1 MTAAERAYT
10 SDYSYIPPSTYAR
23 DFAQKLPDRS
33 TYPGEGKGRTSRPD
47 REKKI
52 REVPRTQPKSPVSR
66 AVLVRSVILL
76 VIAGVLLVGTVWMS
90 AKATEIK
97 YSINKTNKEIRTIEN
112 EITSLKVKIEGANG
126 IESVEEY
133 AINELKM
140 KYPSANQCI
149 YIEED
154 AVVRDTLSA
163 EIREKAYG
171 KS

>member
-1 MTAAERAYT
+1 MTSAEKAYT
-10 SDYSYIPPSTYAR
+10 SDYSYIPPSAYAR
-23 DFAQKLPDRS
+23 EYAQQFPERKS
-33 TYPGEGKGRTSRPD
+33 YPQKGGDRTSEHDKER
-47 REKKI
+47 KI
-52 REVPRTQPKSPVSR
+52 REVQHTQPKSPVSR

-76 VIAGVLLVGTVWMS
+76 VIAGILLVGTVWMS

-112 EITSLKVKIEGANG
+112 EITALKVKIEGANG

-133 AINELKM
+133 AINKLKM
-140 KYPSANQCI
+140 KYPTANQCI

>member
-23 DFAQKLPDRS
+23 DFAQQLPDRNA
-33 TYPGEGKGRTSRPD
+33 YPGESRGRASRPD
-47 REKKI
+47 RKI
-52 REVPRTQPKSPVSR
+52 QEVPKTQPKSPVSR

-76 VIAGVLLVGTVWMS
+76 VIAGILLVGTVWMS

-133 AINELKM
+133 AIKELKM
-140 KYPSANQCI
+140 KYPTANQCI

-163 EIREKAYG
+163 EIREKAYS